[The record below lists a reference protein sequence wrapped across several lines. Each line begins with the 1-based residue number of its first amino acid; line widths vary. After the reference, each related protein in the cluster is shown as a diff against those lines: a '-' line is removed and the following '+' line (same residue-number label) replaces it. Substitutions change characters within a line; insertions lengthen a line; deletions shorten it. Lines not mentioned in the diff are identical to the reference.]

1 MAKSE
6 KATRPYNSVLRL
18 IRRKELDVE
27 RTLYYIECV
36 ELALFRVI
44 GASMAFCNAS
54 IAEDLV
60 DEVKDS
66 SDEKEDG
73 ADEGEERGQEK
84 KARKLTK
91 AELIEMLCAF
101 SSFRAVPEGWDAT
114 LPEPRD
120 AKERIRLGEH
130 MAKEHRLRFGDG
142 PSEPVTA
149 YFEGTS
155 RTEPQKGGRARR
167 SQSRWQDNLLAAN
180 EVVRISG
187 GLLNLEKF
195 KRFSECLLRN
205 KAVIKS
211 KGGKGATNA
220 ISQIFGNGEKA
231 DSRAQAVIEKS
242 LSDACLQAHSRW
254 VSTVRAAVAAKVGE
268 VAKADHPGLHAF
280 LAGKFGDLPKDSL
293 TQKVRGDS
301 SILTPSAENIACDV
315 IDSIDYP
322 TVGDVLAVSAK
333 ALGHADSNAMAKA
346 YGYTG
351 RKSSCRILMGN
362 SPDGHVDLPKMA
374 KDLSKAAKDH
384 ANKTDDLPH
393 RGAVASLLMNEVT
406 RLMRQRYRGFR
417 FEDAKELSSKDKKAW
432 EEAWKN
438 FAATVNGKFERNCA
452 FALEKLE
459 LQAEIK
465 ENVGDDIVPAT
476 AAIKSYMDTLDA
488 DLRWVPAPYHVAGL
502 DSYRSHLEAAAL
514 SPDVKEED
522 RHEVAWSNFK
532 QGFDPG
538 SPKPSRPLV
547 EHLTAHGVAE
557 EHAAKACRLLT
568 AQDKL
573 SSRRPHSLSPNLPSC
588 TYGPSNMHG
597 RIMAPSEK
605 FNGEFCGHRPDV
617 WATLVLANEDGT
629 WSEHHIPV
637 SNSRYKAEVHASRF
651 NPDGS
656 PALEERDYPRDRKH
670 GYKSSGAFGPDAL
683 GRVRSSGRT
692 KAAKRYERA
701 VADLRWNVRWDN
713 TTTFTLRKCAP
724 GRFSRPYMATINH
737 RIPKSELE
745 AKVVV
750 GDTIAGV
757 DLGQYKPAAFVAIRC
772 VPDDEP
778 GHESRRR
785 RWQVVEAT
793 KIDPQI
799 SVRGGKVL
807 NQLTNMGIDY
817 GLPGSGYDE
826 VVLGCRAFLES
837 QAHLWTPKER
847 TKPPV
852 EALDALCAKSPPL
865 YEFHLGYA
873 RILRS
878 LMYSAADMAKL
889 GCDALS
895 DDERLERVRQAMRPF
910 RDHIGWWLLQ
920 ERETPSGRLSPMRLR
935 GLTNK
940 ALDASKKVIDLMN
953 SYLSLMGW
961 KKDEEREQ
969 GDRELLGANKKLYAS
984 LVNRRIEV
992 VRVTESNVIRL
1003 CRGSG
1008 ATHLAVEKELPKQG
1022 PGASRSA
1029 NSGRQDWRSRELAKR
1044 LCGEN
1049 KDGSAFLAGIRCR
1062 RVRSWMTSHM
1072 IPFLHTPDSECYSA
1086 RYKRIMVDEISDKDA
1101 ESISSILL
1109 SDKKG
1114 PLHDLYRASMLRFAA
1129 DHGLDVE
1136 EMRRRKDGQYYR
1148 DRLPAGSEVFVPR
1161 HFGDVF
1167 LSPNRVASGETVTVG
1182 GRTLWVEDADI
1193 VAAANIAL
1201 SYLDDSR
1208 PKNTGKPKNTGRPKK
1223 NGRKAS

>member
-1 MAKSE
+1 MK
-6 KATRPYNSVLRL
+6 
-18 IRRKELDVE
+18 
-27 RTLYYIECV
+27 
-36 ELALFRVI
+36 
-44 GASMAFCNAS
+44 
-54 IAEDLV
+54 
-60 DEVKDS
+60 
-66 SDEKEDG
+66 
-73 ADEGEERGQEK
+73 
-84 KARKLTK
+84 
-91 AELIEMLCAF
+91 
-101 SSFRAVPEGWDAT
+101 
-114 LPEPRD
+114 
-120 AKERIRLGEH
+120 
-130 MAKEHRLRFGDG
+130 
-142 PSEPVTA
+142 
-149 YFEGTS
+149 
-155 RTEPQKGGRARR
+155 
-167 SQSRWQDNLLAAN
+167 
-180 EVVRISG
+180 
-187 GLLNLEKF
+187 
-195 KRFSECLLRN
+195 
-205 KAVIKS
+205 
-211 KGGKGATNA
+211 
-220 ISQIFGNGEKA
+220 
-231 DSRAQAVIEKS
+231 
-242 LSDACLQAHSRW
+242 
-254 VSTVRAAVAAKVGE
+254 
-268 VAKADHPGLHAF
+268 
-280 LAGKFGDLPKDSL
+280 
-293 TQKVRGDS
+293 
-301 SILTPSAENIACDV
+301 
-315 IDSIDYP
+315 
-322 TVGDVLAVSAK
+322 
-333 ALGHADSNAMAKA
+333 
-346 YGYTG
+346 
-351 RKSSCRILMGN
+351 
-362 SPDGHVDLPKMA
+362 
-374 KDLSKAAKDH
+374 
-384 ANKTDDLPH
+384 
-393 RGAVASLLMNEVT
+393 
-406 RLMRQRYRGFR
+406 
-417 FEDAKELSSKDKKAW
+417 
-432 EEAWKN
+432 
-438 FAATVNGKFERNCA
+438 
-452 FALEKLE
+452 
-459 LQAEIK
+459 
-465 ENVGDDIVPAT
+465 
-476 AAIKSYMDTLDA
+476 
-488 DLRWVPAPYHVAGL
+488 
-502 DSYRSHLEAAAL
+502 
-514 SPDVKEED
+514 
-522 RHEVAWSNFK
+522 
-532 QGFDPG
+532 
-538 SPKPSRPLV
+538 
-547 EHLTAHGVAE
+547 
-557 EHAAKACRLLT
+557 
-568 AQDKL
+568 
-573 SSRRPHSLSPNLPSC
+573 
-588 TYGPSNMHG
+588 G

-629 WSEHHIPV
+629 WSEHHVPV
-637 SNSRYKAEVHASRF
+637 SNSRYKAEVHSSRF

-683 GRVRSSGRT
+683 GRVRSSGSGRT

-701 VADLRWNVRWDN
+701 VADLRWNVRWDDS
-713 TTTFTLRKCAP
+713 TTFTLRKCAP
-724 GRFSRPYMATINH
+724 NRFSHPFMVTINH
-737 RIPKSELE
+737 RIPKSKLE

-778 GHESRRR
+778 GHDSRRR

-889 GCDALS
+889 GCDGLS

-969 GDRELLGANKKLYAS
+969 GDRELLVANKKLYAS
-984 LVNRRIEV
+984 LVNRRLEV
-992 VRVTESNVIRL
+992 VKVTESNVIRL

-1008 ATHLAVEKELPKQG
+1008 ATHLAVENELPKQG
-1022 PGASRSA
+1022 SGASRSA

-1049 KDGSAFLAGIRCR
+1049 RDGSAFLAGIRCR

-1072 IPFLHTPDSECYSA
+1072 IPFLHTPDSECFSA
-1086 RYKRIMVDEISDKDA
+1086 RYKRLRVDDISDKDA
-1101 ESISSILL
+1101 ESIRSIL
-1109 SDKKG
+1109 SAEKG
-1114 PLHDLYRASMLRFAA
+1114 PLHDVYRASMLRFAA

-1136 EMRRRKDGQYYR
+1136 EMKRRKDGQYYR

-1161 HFGDVF
+1161 HFGEVF

-1182 GRTLWVEDADI
+1182 GRALWVEDADI
-1193 VAAANIAL
+1193 VAAANIAM

-1208 PKNTGKPKNTGRPKK
+1208 PKKTGKPKNTGKPKK
-1223 NGRKAS
+1223 KGRKAS